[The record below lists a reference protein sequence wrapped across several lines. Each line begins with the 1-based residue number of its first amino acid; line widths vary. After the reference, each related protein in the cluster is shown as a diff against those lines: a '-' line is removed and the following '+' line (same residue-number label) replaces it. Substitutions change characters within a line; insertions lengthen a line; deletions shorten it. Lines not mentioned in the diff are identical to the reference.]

1 MNALFS
7 LRTPSL
13 LAFAFSFALALGGC
27 SQGDAFQKIESAPGH
42 ETRQTEQAQE
52 ERNEEPDPDLP
63 TVVFA
68 TKANYIPYEYID
80 ENGRVVGFEADIVKA
95 IAKDQGFNAKIRD
108 IPTSVPWDKYIGMI
122 DAPGDVDVLFAALAR
137 TPDRAQRY
145 GVTNAYSTS
154 VVSAIWFDPD
164 LDVKSPEDLK
174 NYKVAVEQGYMEGFA
189 KDAGAKDVLATVSG
203 YAALKAV
210 STDKAQVALCDQAVV
225 RYFLKDRTDV
235 KQPFSLDIRD
245 EFETMG
251 MLARKDNPELLKKLN
266 AGIRNIIDNGE
277 WKKINQKSFG
287 KNFDDEP
294 PAPGVF

>member
-27 SQGDAFQKIESAPGH
+27 SQGGYQKIEKTPEHQTG
-42 ETRQTEQAQE
+42 QTEQAQE

-68 TKANYIPYEYID
+68 TKANYIPFEYVD

-137 TPDRAQRY
+137 TPERAQRY
-145 GVTNAYSTS
+145 GVTNAYSSS
-154 VVSAIWFDPD
+154 VVSAVWFNPD
-164 LDVKSPEDLK
+164 LNVKSPEDLK

-189 KDAGAKDVLATVSG
+189 KDAGAKDVLAAVSG
-203 YAALKAV
+203 YAALKAA
-210 STDKAQVALCDQAVV
+210 STDKAQIALCDKAVV

-235 KQPFSLDIRD
+235 KQHFSLDIRD

-251 MLARKDNPELLKKLN
+251 MLTRKDNPELLKKLN
-266 AGIRNIIDNGE
+266 DGIRNIIDNGE
-277 WKKINQKSFG
+277 WKKINQKWFG
-287 KNFDDEP
+287 KDFDDAP